1 MIQRAE
7 QANIVGLRSKDFVQ
21 WVEENIDAPIK
32 RGPGGAILERLKA
45 GLVGEF
51 FNWAKRNSTWPLH
64 LGIMCCAIEMA
75 ATSDPRYDIERFGV
89 AAISLAQHMIPKCN
103 GQVEFRFAQ
112 LKNSPTMPPLS
123 RSRSAPPGPRFI
135 GAS

>member
-45 GLVGEF
+45 GLAGEVF
-51 FNWAKRNSTWPLH
+51 YCVKRHSDWALH
-64 LGIMCCAIEMA
+64 IGIICGAIEMA
-75 ATSDPRYDIERFGV
+75 ATSEPRYVIDG
-89 AAISLAQHMIPKCN
+89 
-103 GQVEFRFAQ
+103 FRV
-112 LKNSPTMPPLS
+112 SY
-123 RSRSAPPGPRFI
+123 RSSAPQCDGLLSHGP
-135 GAS
+135 

>member
-21 WVEENIDAPIK
+21 WVEQNIDAPMK
-32 RGPGGAILERLKA
+32 RGPGGAVLERLKG

-64 LGIMCCAIEMA
+64 FGIRSEEH
-75 ATSDPRYDIERFGV
+75 TS
-89 AAISLAQHMIPKCN
+89 
-103 GQVEFRFAQ
+103 EFQSQSNLVCRLLLEKKKKLDA
-112 LKNSPTMPPLS
+112 LTVHSVKTRKSC
-123 RSRSAPPGPRFI
+123 RDYR
-135 GAS
+135 

>member
-45 GLVGEF
+45 GLVGGVF
-51 FNWAKRNSTWPLH
+51 QW
-64 LGIMCCAIEMA
+64 G
-75 ATSDPRYDIERFGV
+75 ER
-89 AAISLAQHMIPKCN
+89 
-103 GQVEFRFAQ
+103 E
-112 LKNSPTMPPLS
+112 PPLAVDLRLMWCAVQKAGNS
-123 RSRSAPPGPRFI
+123 GPRDGIEGI
-135 GAS
+135 GGLFPPAPRPIRGLPLDRPT